1 MGTISSMPAKAGGDK
16 QNSVISKKSFHRELQ
31 PKTIICEAQ
40 AKKLNLFPV
49 MEKSKTAVQAKK
61 SVR

>member
-1 MGTISSMPAKAGGDK
+1 MLGNNQVATNK
-16 QNSVISKKSFHRELQ
+16 NSVISKKSFHRELQ

-40 AKKLNLFPV
+40 AKMLDYFETKWRI
-49 MEKSKTAVQAKK
+49 KKAVQAKK

>member
-1 MGTISSMPAKAGGDK
+1 MPAIAGGDK

-40 AKKLNLFPV
+40 AKMLDYFETKWRIRKLF
-49 MEKSKTAVQAKK
+49 KRKRA
-61 SVR
+61 

>member
-1 MGTISSMPAKAGGDK
+1 MGTISSMPAIAGGDK

-40 AKKLNLFPV
+40 AKMLDYFETKWRIRKLF
-49 MEKSKTAVQAKK
+49 KRKRA
-61 SVR
+61 